1 MKNKQ
6 LSTIANKTYSS
17 RIIIINTS
25 SRFFQ
30 FVVLVLGHSL
40 KAYYL
45 CINILQIVYKITQ
58 AQKIH
63 YFITIFYFKQY
74 HANIHL

>member
-6 LSTIANKTYSS
+6 LSTIANETYSS

-40 KAYYL
+40 K
-45 CINILQIVYKITQ
+45 T
-58 AQKIH
+58 
-63 YFITIFYFKQY
+63 
-74 HANIHL
+74 

>member
-1 MKNKQ
+1 MNFF
-6 LSTIANKTYSS
+6 YF
-17 RIIIINTS
+17 INTS

-40 KAYYL
+40 KTYYL
-45 CINILQIVYKITQ
+45 CINILQIVYKIAQT
-58 AQKIH
+58 QKIH
-63 YFITIFYFKQY
+63 YFITIFIIKKY